1 MHGGAEEAWANV
13 AIMFA
18 IIQALHATC
27 LPCQQH
33 GISKKT
39 DPTSSL
45 PFRPGW
51 KWLGFFLAAVSDHAR
66 FPLEEEERRRRKGNY
81 CYPNYEYL
89 TGL

>member
-1 MHGGAEEAWANV
+1 MHGGAEDAWANV

-27 LPCQQH
+27 LPRQQH
-33 GISKKT
+33 GIRKK
-39 DPTSSL
+39 PIQ
-45 PFRPGW
+45 
-51 KWLGFFLAAVSDHAR
+51 LAHSALVGSGLAVVSDHAR
-66 FPLEEEERRRRKGNY
+66 FPLEEEEKRKGRRRKGNY